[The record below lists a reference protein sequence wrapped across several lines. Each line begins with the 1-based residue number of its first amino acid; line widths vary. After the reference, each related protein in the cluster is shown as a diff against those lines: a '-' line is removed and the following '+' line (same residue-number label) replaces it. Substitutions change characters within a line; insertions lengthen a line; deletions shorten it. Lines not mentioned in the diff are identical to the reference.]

1 VVEEIKT
8 KREKELMTTQ
18 FIEQPLHT
26 QDFVEIEN
34 RYGAHNYRPLDV
46 VIERA
51 EGVWVYDVEG
61 KRYLDCL
68 AAYSAVNQGHCH
80 PKILRTLED
89 QARKVTLTSRAF
101 RNEQLPLL
109 CKELHDLTGFDMVLP
124 MNSGAEAVE
133 TAIKTARKWGYKIKG
148 IPQDKAEIIVC
159 ANNFHGRTVT
169 VVGFSTD
176 EQYRDGFGPFT
187 PGFKVIPF
195 GDAHAIREAITPNT
209 CAFLVEPIQGEAGI
223 VIPPEGFLREAANI
237 CRQHNVLL
245 MVDEIQSGLGRTG
258 KLFAYMHEAVT
269 PDVLIIGKALAG
281 GFYPV
286 SAVLASREI
295 LGVYKPGDHGSTFGG
310 NPMGCAMARTALR
323 VLVEEKM
330 VERSAELGAY
340 FLTLLRTLR
349 SSDLK
354 DVRGKGLWIGIE
366 LCSPARP
373 YCEALKEEG
382 ILCKETHDRV
392 LRIAPPLIIRREEID
407 WAFERITKVIQGHR
421 RGLTDSRSPH

>member
-1 VVEEIKT
+1 
-8 KREKELMTTQ
+8 MATQ

-26 QDFVEIEN
+26 QDFVELEN

-80 PKILRTLED
+80 PKILQTFLE

-109 CKELHDLTGFDMVLP
+109 YKELHDLTGFDMVLP

-148 IPQDKAEIIVC
+148 IPQDKGEIIVC

-169 VVGFSTD
+169 IVSFSTD

-195 GDAHAIREAITPNT
+195 GDARALRAAITPNT

-223 VIPPEGFLREAANI
+223 VIPPDGFLREAAAI
-237 CRQHNVLL
+237 CRKSNVLL
-245 MVDEIQSGLGRTG
+245 MADEIQSGLGRTG

-310 NPMGCAMARTALR
+310 NPMGCAIARTALR
-323 VLVEEKM
+323 VLIEEKM

-340 FLTLLRTLR
+340 FLTLLQTLR

-354 DVRGKGLWIGIE
+354 EVRGRGLWIGIE

-373 YCEALKEEG
+373 YCEALKAEG

-392 LRIAPPLIIRREEID
+392 IRIAPPLVISRQEID
-407 WAFERITKVIQGHR
+407 WAFERITKVIQ
-421 RGLTDSRSPH
+421 